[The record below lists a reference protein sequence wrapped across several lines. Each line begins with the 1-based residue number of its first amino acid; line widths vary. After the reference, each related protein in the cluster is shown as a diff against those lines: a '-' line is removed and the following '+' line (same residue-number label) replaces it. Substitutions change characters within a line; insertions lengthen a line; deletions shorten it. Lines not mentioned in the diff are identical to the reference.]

1 MCDYRGV
8 QKVCS
13 KCRNAGHI
21 AKDCST
27 PRCARCNIFGHATE
41 GCTELCR
48 KCSGSHAT
56 ADCIR
61 PKSFAAA
68 AAAAADE
75 QEGNDL
81 TPPTPAPQEDFPAL
95 ETVSDTDTP
104 DTEAHAEPQDAGD
117 LPLPS
122 EKVSSTPRSPV
133 ETSDSSPDA
142 YEDHSSS
149 KAEAPVS
156 VPSRHHESCSSDT
169 GGTTSRS
176 EALRTSR
183 GRGTRATGRAEAPII
198 GPDKTTTV
206 IMPPTATSTRAS
218 KYSAQTRKLS
228 LSNPLHK
235 ITGSAAG
242 VSDGA
247 SAMEIDRQATKRV
260 HPPTTDS
267 EGSTDSSKPQKLA
280 NALTTSEHL
289 SL

>member
-1 MCDYRGV
+1 MKRPIPNFLTVQGYNVMCDYRGV

-27 PRCARCNIFGHATE
+27 PRCARRNVFGHATE
-41 GCTELCR
+41 GCTEPCR

-81 TPPTPAPQEDFPAL
+81 TPPTPALQDFPASRL
-95 ETVSDTDTP
+95 RAIPTHRILKPMPNHKTQETWP
-104 DTEAHAEPQDAGD
+104 P
-117 LPLPS
+117 PS
-122 EKVSSTPRSPV
+122 EKVSPTPCAPA

-142 YEDHSSS
+142 YEDHSAS

-156 VPSRHHESCSSDT
+156 VPSRDHESSS
-169 GGTTSRS
+169 S
-176 EALRTSR
+176 EAPRTSM

-206 IMPPTATSTRAS
+206 IMPPTATSTRAGR
-218 KYSAQTRKLS
+218 YSAQTRKLS
-228 LSNPLHK
+228 LSNPLYK

-242 VSDGA
+242 MSDGA
-247 SAMEIDRQATKRV
+247 SVM
-260 HPPTTDS
+260 
-267 EGSTDSSKPQKLA
+267 
-280 NALTTSEHL
+280 
-289 SL
+289 